1 MNTVNVQPVTT
12 AASESTWSPI
22 AISQE
27 ELRMTT
33 AVTPVTTVTTVTN
46 ATAATPLIV
55 TPSDPVAD
63 ESEDPSDRTSLLVDS
78 SAPSWRWNFQCLELE

>member
-1 MNTVNVQPVTT
+1 
-12 AASESTWSPI
+12 
-22 AISQE
+22 
-27 ELRMTT
+27 MTT

-78 SAPSWRWNFQCLELE
+78 SAPS